1 MLFFNNIRN
10 NHSQFIIAAVV
21 ILALFTAVAI
31 QAQPADELIRKN
43 LKNISIPNET
53 IKTFAVDLT
62 ISTSSGNYL
71 SQVRYDNG
79 NMAFNC
85 FDVDKTPLLI
95 ARNGNVL
102 YNDALK
108 TRVCLL
114 RKNILIAKAV
124 YEDNQMNATIN
135 FHQPNDNEK
144 ENTIKI
150 DFLALAEQALSNMRT
165 SKDKEKG
172 IITISGESAKQS
184 IVTTVIKPSDTF
196 PLKKFS
202 ISSYGDD
209 FVISFDNIR
218 INEEVDQNSF
228 VYPEKE
234 LEKTKIQLSD
244 LTDDNSLSY
253 LGMLQ
258 KIIYSVMVRSA
269 FEDKEMQEKL
279 EEMLNPSEK
288 IDWSQLKASDVMKS
302 ARLRNLFK
310 AF

>member
-1 MLFFNNIRN
+1 MKIKLLLI
-10 NHSQFIIAAVV
+10 
-21 ILALFTAVAI
+21 ALFTLLSCAVL
-31 QAQPADELIRKN
+31 QAQPADEIIRKN
-43 LKNISIPNET
+43 LTNLSIPNEN

-62 ISTSSGNYL
+62 ISSSGGKYL
-71 SQVRYDNG
+71 SQIRYDNG

-124 YEDNQMNATIN
+124 YENNQMNATIN
-135 FHQPNDNEK
+135 FHQPNDDEK
-144 ENTIKI
+144 ENTVKI

-165 SKDKEKG
+165 SRDKEKG

-184 IVTTVIKPSDTF
+184 IVTSVIKPSDAF

-202 ISSYGDD
+202 ISSSDD
-209 FVISFDNIR
+209 EFVISFDNIR
-218 INEEVDQNSF
+218 INEEVDQKSF
-228 VYPEKE
+228 IYPEKE
-234 LEKTKIQLSD
+234 LAKSNITLDD
-244 LTDDNSLSY
+244 LTNLTDEFSLSS
-253 LGMLQ
+253 LGILQ
-258 KIIYSVMVRSA
+258 KITYSIMVRSA
-269 FEDKEMQEKL
+269 FEDKEMQSKL
-279 EEMLNPSEK
+279 EEMINPSEK
-288 IDWSQLKASDVMKS
+288 INWSQLKASDVLKS
-302 ARLRNLFK
+302 ARLRTLFK